1 MSRVWYG
8 SLQNR
13 LEENKQ
19 FVNEI
24 KIGTGVTEYSYS
36 DRHAYEVIAVID
48 QKHVTIREYD
58 HRHVGNTPM
67 DNNWELISN
76 PENPTI
82 DLVKRGNFWYTVS
95 TITPDRAKE
104 IYEGND
110 IQAKLWACHNNFDL
124 QEIIATG
131 KSKSKYH
138 KRNIS
143 FGRANYYYDY
153 EF

>member
-143 FGRANYYYDY
+143 FGRADYYYDY